1 MKSFEA
7 DGIWWLPDSP
17 ENQLPGKLVF
27 SPDKMPCL
35 DINGC
40 FFKFRSL
47 ISDDGVLNDLNH
59 PLILGILSDGKKVSL
74 YMNSGYVN
82 KFGTRVLKT
91 QYRCDFIIQDI
102 HIQNEKI
109 EFESLKARYSTLD
122 AWLRISGLEISI
134 PREKKYPAEQINI
147 KYKKPSDIEFYS
159 DETASIC
166 FSFSDVFYNP
176 FDFVFGRFVTKASV
190 EQNAYF
196 EIRALDSADFHY
208 GIEKIFQFKNL
219 LTFLTDKATQII
231 SIDISIPSEKI
242 KIPSEEATAKS
253 EKAVQG
259 KVLFAVTTYDDAKEL
274 QPHDALCLY
283 SDVKDRFEEIFKTWL
298 QISHDFP
305 SLLNI
310 FLSVYYA
317 KKSVYIEDKFIELM
331 KALEIYGSRLVK
343 GKYQESKIFK
353 NGILKDLKTLVESY
367 PSENDNEFGLSD
379 EFKEVILGKFNF
391 LNGFTLRTKIEKTI
405 QRILPVLPSD
415 FLHEE
420 GAVKQLVTKSAKT
433 RDAFTH
439 YSQNMLKKAAKADE
453 IIKLSYT
460 IQILLKT
467 SILLDLGVPEK
478 LVSELIERHRDYSK
492 EWRPVPENDT

>member
-1 MKSFEA
+1 MRNF
-7 DGIWWLPDSP
+7 
-17 ENQLPGKLVF
+17 
-27 SPDKMPCL
+27 
-35 DINGC
+35 
-40 FFKFRSL
+40 
-47 ISDDGVLNDLNH
+47 
-59 PLILGILSDGKKVSL
+59 
-74 YMNSGYVN
+74 Y
-82 KFGTRVLKT
+82 
-91 QYRCDFIIQDI
+91 IQDI

-134 PREKKYPAEQINI
+134 PREKKYPAEEINI

-159 DETASIC
+159 DESASIC

-176 FDFVFGRFVTKASV
+176 FDFVFGRFLTKASV

-196 EIRALDSADFHY
+196 EIRALDSTDFHY

-231 SIDISIPSEKI
+231 SIDISIPLERMEVSQ
-242 KIPSEEATAKS
+242 EEAKANS
-253 EKAVQG
+253 GKAVQG
-259 KVLFAVTTYDDAKEL
+259 KVLFAVTTYDDDAKEL

-283 SDVKDRFEEIFKTWL
+283 SDVKDRFQEIFKTWL
-298 QISHDFP
+298 EISHDFP
-305 SLLNI
+305 SLLNV

-317 KKSVYIEDKFIELM
+317 KKSVYIEDKFLELM
-331 KALEIYGSRLVK
+331 KALEIYGSRLIK

-353 NGILKDLKTLVESY
+353 NGILKDLKKLVENY
-367 PSENDNEFGLSD
+367 PSENDNEFGLCD
-379 EFKEVILGKFNF
+379 EFREVILGKFNF

-405 QRILPVLPSD
+405 QRILSVLPSD

-439 YSQNMLKKAAKADE
+439 YSQNMLKKAAKPDE

-467 SILLDLGVPEK
+467 SLLLDLGLPDS
-478 LVSELIERHRDYSK
+478 LVGELIKRHRDYGK